1 MECDSRVEGEAGSVD
16 GRIYTAILSGS
27 EALLPLIRDHWESL
41 RSASKFSSLGLGA
54 ASRVQFVLSR
64 GEVRVTGS
72 SWDPLAEIAEG
83 HVNAVGLF
91 SGDALVGVAV
101 FSVKRGAFDIRFFH
115 LLPGADTAGNARYL
129 AEAVLEIEQGRLY
142 EARLRSP
149 SRLTEEEADRAFLP
163 LGFVGFSRMKMSAGL
178 PLAAAPPRG
187 DLPVGYT
194 IACLADNPVADPGL
208 CAYRWYRGT
217 VDGLLVLEPTLQ
229 GCRDM
234 YGRLLAGERGRL
246 SERDSMVLLRDGKVV
261 GACYVT
267 RSGRHFHI
275 ADLSLA
281 SDVRGQ
287 GLGRKLLETVLL
299 GISRRKCKTLELEV
313 TGENKRALSLY
324 SSLGFEIRGVS
335 HLYVRRKW
343 KGDPVF
349 PPPVRRRI
357 CRIQGWMGSGM
368 RSVNDTVNGE
378 TV

>member
-1 MECDSRVEGEAGSVD
+1 MHSQRFKCTPFDGFIRFSLNPPLAKHADSGNSWRVWGEGFAGRSCNEGSPGAMECDSRVEGEAGSVD
-16 GRIYTAILSGS
+16 GRIYTAILSG
-27 EALLPLIRDHWESL
+27 
-41 RSASKFSSLGLGA
+41 G
-54 ASRVQFVLSR
+54 
-64 GEVRVTGS
+64 
-72 SWDPLAEIAEG
+72 
-83 HVNAVGLF
+83 
-91 SGDALVGVAV
+91 
-101 FSVKRGAFDIRFFH
+101 
-115 LLPGADTAGNARYL
+115 
-129 AEAVLEIEQGRLY
+129 
-142 EARLRSP
+142 
-149 SRLTEEEADRAFLP
+149 
-163 LGFVGFSRMKMSAGL
+163 
-178 PLAAAPPRG
+178 AAAPPRG

-208 CAYRWYRGT
+208 YAYRWYRGT

>member
-1 MECDSRVEGEAGSVD
+1 MHSQRFKCTPFDGFIRFSLNPPLAKHADSGNSWRVWGEGFAGRSCNEGSPDAMECDSRVEGEAGSVD

-64 GEVRVTGS
+64 GE
-72 SWDPLAEIAEG
+72 
-83 HVNAVGLF
+83 
-91 SGDALVGVAV
+91 
-101 FSVKRGAFDIRFFH
+101 
-115 LLPGADTAGNARYL
+115 
-129 AEAVLEIEQGRLY
+129 GRLY

-149 SRLTEEEADRAFLP
+149 SRLTEEEADRAFPP
-163 LGFVGFSRMKMSAGL
+163 LGFVGFSRMKMSAGR

-187 DLPVGYT
+187 GLPVGYT